1 MVTEQ
6 VAVHFRQDAK
16 SALKKSGLKLDN
28 IEWKK
33 WPQLLGNRLEST
45 LKKSALKKFRKSGV
59 RFLYRIIFPK
69 EGIPTS
75 ELSGKPTYC
84 CTAASISI
92 ELPSDL
98 LCT

>member
-59 RFLYRIIFPK
+59 RFLYWIIFPR
-69 EGIPTS
+69 EGVPKS

-84 CTAASISI
+84 SSCTAASITI
-92 ELPSDL
+92 EWPSDL
-98 LCT
+98 